1 MIPEADCIAFPF
13 TFLMLIDQFQYEWK
27 VTHKE
32 TQGHVSCKEK
42 IPYVIFPTS
51 VGRV

>member
-1 MIPEADCIAFPF
+1 MIPEADFIAFPF

-32 TQGHVSCKEK
+32 TQGHVFCKEK
-42 IPYVIFPTS
+42 TPHVIFPTS